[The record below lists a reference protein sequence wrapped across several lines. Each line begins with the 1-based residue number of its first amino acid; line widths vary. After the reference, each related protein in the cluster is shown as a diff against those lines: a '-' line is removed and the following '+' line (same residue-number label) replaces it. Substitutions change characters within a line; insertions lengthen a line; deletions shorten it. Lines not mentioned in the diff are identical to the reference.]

1 MVCVCMYL
9 LFNPFSP
16 YYSLRA
22 MFGEDKL
29 KNAVHG
35 SSTVE
40 SAAKLIPVVFGE
52 EALEESATGSK
63 GEGEEP
69 QQRTCSHNFT

>member
-9 LFNPFSP
+9 LFDPFSCP
-16 YYSLRA
+16 YNSLRA

-40 SAAKLIPVVFGE
+40 SAAKIIPVVFGE
-52 EALEESATGSK
+52 EALEESATDSK
-63 GEGEEP
+63 GEGEE
-69 QQRTCSHNFT
+69 QQ